1 MAKGQCVCQVTDG
14 KVQRYKKQ
22 KDRLKERGGDR
33 GAHFLLFFSQIYFD
47 CFSTWA
53 EQGFNLFHWLTKGLS
68 QWYDASIHWAAVK
81 HSRALETIPQHPEK
95 TPQQHEHRHP
105 KQPLGCPTPVLLDE
119 LSIITIYIDCTDS
132 KPCYFFLERE
142 NFKYSFK
149 FLLYFFFFF
158 FKWILQRR
166 ITAVAVSCGV
176 SACVL
181 DGYSSKWVSK
191 LCMFIRDIC
200 WDQKNTEFRF
210 RWVESIV

>member
-1 MAKGQCVCQVTDG
+1 MVKFRDIRNRRTDWRREG
-14 KVQRYKKQ
+14 ETEVLTFY
-22 KDRLKERGGDR
+22 
-33 GAHFLLFFSQIYFD
+33 FFFSQIYFD

-119 LSIITIYIDCTDS
+119 LGIITIYIDCTDS

-149 FLLYFFFFF
+149 FLLYFFFFLNEY
-158 FKWILQRR
+158 FKE
-166 ITAVAVSCGV
+166 
-176 SACVL
+176 
-181 DGYSSKWVSK
+181 K
-191 LCMFIRDIC
+191 
-200 WDQKNTEFRF
+200 
-210 RWVESIV
+210 

>member
-1 MAKGQCVCQVTDG
+1 MVKFRDIRNRRTDWRREG
-14 KVQRYKKQ
+14 ETEVLTFYFFFLKFILIASLLGRSRVLICSTGSQKACHSGMMPPYTELQWSIQELWKQ
-22 KDRLKERGGDR
+22 SHNTQK
-33 GAHFLLFFSQIYFD
+33 
-47 CFSTWA
+47 
-53 EQGFNLFHWLTKGLS
+53 
-68 QWYDASIHWAAVK
+68 
-81 HSRALETIPQHPEK
+81 K

-119 LSIITIYIDCTDS
+119 LGIITIYIDCTDS

-149 FLLYFFFFF
+149 FLLYFFFF
-158 FKWILQRR
+158 KWILQRK